1 MSYRSK
7 ISILQ
12 DCIQIIDKNLA
23 NSMLSAEKRNAL
35 QEQRYRYSTE
45 IRKFSRIQW
54 EQDHEVVDI
63 SEER

>member
-23 NSMLSAEKRNAL
+23 NSMLPAEKRNAL